1 MTGVRR
7 VVAGVSGSPG
17 SLQALRHAVGLARE
31 HAVALIVVLAWT
43 PPGGEVAD
51 RRCPS
56 VQLRKVWA
64 QAAWQRLWDSVEV
77 ALGGVPDDVTFE
89 AHVLRG
95 QPGDVLVG
103 CADEGDLLV
112 IGAGRRGQPG
122 RLLAC
127 RVGPF
132 CLAHARCPV
141 IAVPPSELA
150 PLSHGLRGWAWRHR
164 RLHPSEFE
172 LNFDC

>member
-1 MTGVRR
+1 
-7 VVAGVSGSPG
+7 VSGSPG
-17 SLQALRHAVGLARE
+17 SLQALRHAAGLARE
-31 HAVALIVVLAWT
+31 HAAALIVVLAWI
-43 PPGGEVAD
+43 PPGGEIAD

-56 VQLRKVWA
+56 IQLRRVWA
-64 QAAWQRLWDSVEV
+64 EAAWKRLWDSVDV
-77 ALGGVPDDVTFE
+77 ALGGVPDDVIFE

-95 QPGDVLVG
+95 QPREMLVG

-127 RVGPF
+127 RVGSY
-132 CLAHARCPV
+132 CIAHARCPV

-150 PLSHGLRGWAWRHR
+150 PLSHGLRGWARRHR
-164 RLHPSEFE
+164 RLHLSESE
-172 LNFDC
+172 LSSDF